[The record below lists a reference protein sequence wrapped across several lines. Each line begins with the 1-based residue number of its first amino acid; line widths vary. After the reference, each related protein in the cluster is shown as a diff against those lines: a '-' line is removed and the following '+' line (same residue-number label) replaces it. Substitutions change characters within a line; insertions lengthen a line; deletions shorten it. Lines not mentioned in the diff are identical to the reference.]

1 MARVTPRP
9 RQHPHRGASIEQGA
23 YDIGP
28 NKTCCTSHQG
38 CHTNDLHCTQGLF
51 TPPPFTPAL
60 ALPRRGGGNP
70 LEPEYHAP
78 WLRRRKKC
86 WSQRCKWRPA
96 TWDAHHQCGSCSKS
110 HGRQARQ
117 PTRWSGR
124 KEPSA
129 VVQVATGRE
138 IFSCEVSKIVR
149 KTAKGICLWAAI
161 WPTLY
166 DSISTASAPEY
177 CPSACLAAACATTA
191 AVLSSVPV

>member
-1 MARVTPRP
+1 MP
-9 RQHPHRGASIEQGA
+9 RQHPHRGTSVEQDA

-38 CHTNDLHCTQGLF
+38 CHTNDLH
-51 TPPPFTPAL
+51 
-60 ALPRRGGGNP
+60 RGGGGP

-96 TWDAHHQCGSCSKS
+96 TWDAHHQCGSCSQS

-117 PTRWSGR
+117 ANRRSGCT
-124 KEPSA
+124 EPS
-129 VVQVATGRE
+129 VVIQAATGRDT
-138 IFSCEVSKIVR
+138 FSCAASKIVR

-166 DSISTASAPEY
+166 D
-177 CPSACLAAACATTA
+177 
-191 AVLSSVPV
+191 